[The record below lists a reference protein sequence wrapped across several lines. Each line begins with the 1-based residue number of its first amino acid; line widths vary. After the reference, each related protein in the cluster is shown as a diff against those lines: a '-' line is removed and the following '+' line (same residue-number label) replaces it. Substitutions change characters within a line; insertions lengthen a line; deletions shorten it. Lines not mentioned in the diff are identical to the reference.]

1 MILIRNGR
9 YPDRILLALLLFVCL
24 SVSSCK
30 KSEPVDHASQ
40 GRAHGDKGEYDKSW
54 QDVHKAQSLGAQL
67 APDFLEQ
74 LRKASGR
81 KE

>member
-1 MILIRNGR
+1 MRRIMILIRNGR

-40 GRAHGDKGEYDKSW
+40 GRAHGDKGG
-54 QDVHKAQSLGAQL
+54 V
-67 APDFLEQ
+67 
-74 LRKASGR
+74 
-81 KE
+81 